1 MEGLIVFAHG
11 SRVAE
16 ANAAVERVARA
27 AAEQGGFEAW
37 EPAFLELAEPDLA
50 TAVGMLYDRGVR
62 RIVVAPYFLVM
73 GVHLK
78 RDLPRLMEQAAR
90 ERPGVELIAAEPLD
104 GHPRLAEIVAE
115 RARGASVA

>member
-16 ANAAVERVARA
+16 ANEAVERVARA
-27 AAEQGGFEAW
+27 AAEKGGFEAW

-62 RIVVAPYFLVM
+62 RIIVAPYFLVM

-78 RDLPRLMEQAAR
+78 RDLPRLIEQAAR
-90 ERPGVELIAAEPLD
+90 ERPG
-104 GHPRLAEIVAE
+104 
-115 RARGASVA
+115 SS